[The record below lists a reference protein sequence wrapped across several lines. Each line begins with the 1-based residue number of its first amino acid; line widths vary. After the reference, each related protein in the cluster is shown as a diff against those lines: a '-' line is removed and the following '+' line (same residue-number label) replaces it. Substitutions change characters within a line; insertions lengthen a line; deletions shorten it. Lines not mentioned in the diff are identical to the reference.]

1 MVLRPERNN
10 KRERGR
16 LVIARNWSAER
27 CALFARL
34 DETCFGAICLRF
46 REIASFFCWESRAQF
61 DCDRWY
67 FVVTVI
73 INKVRRA
80 ASGNEQEHQPKNEAA
95 HELSGKEHTEFA
107 MLHGCNET
115 SVHLGLSYCEPALLN
130 QN

>member
-1 MVLRPERNN
+1 
-10 KRERGR
+10 
-16 LVIARNWSAER
+16 VIARDWSAER

-34 DETCFGAICLRF
+34 NETGSDAICLRF
-46 REIASFFCWESRAQF
+46 REMKRFFYWESRAQF
-61 DCDRWY
+61 DCNRWY
-67 FVVTVI
+67 FVVAVI
-73 INKVRRA
+73 INKVRRT

-115 SVHLGLSYCEPALLN
+115 SVHFGLSDCEPDLLN